1 MDSVFNRTDALSA
14 SAAFHLERT
23 KVIQSN
29 IANADTPGYRPKE
42 VVFSRHLDEAM
53 AMKRTDAKH
62 LDVSGASGSGMRTV
76 SVENRSGYD
85 RNQVNMDEEMSKL
98 AESSIMYK
106 SMVESLKK
114 ELSKL
119 NLVISGR

>member
-23 KVIQSN
+23 KVIQGN
-29 IANADTPGYRPKE
+29 IANVDTPGYRTKE
-42 VVFSRHLDEAM
+42 LVFAEKMDNAM
-53 AMKRTDAKH
+53 AMKTTDSRH
-62 LDVSGASGSGMRTV
+62 LATAESSGKLRTV
-76 SVENRSGYD
+76 TLKERDGYD
-85 RNQVNMDEEMSKL
+85 YNRVNMDNEMAKL

-106 SMVESLKK
+106 STVESMKK

-119 NLVISGR
+119 QTVITGR